1 MNEPDAIWHIKRGR
15 PRKLEIEE
23 YMKLNTIFKTS
34 LTAGELKYR
43 RAKGAYLINSYS
55 PKIDSIIQGIV
66 LSLELPFEFKHLP
79 LLMTTQE
86 AAKQML
92 ISEMELIVFAI
103 IISKNKIAEC
113 NLNIEE
119 LVKLC
124 FFHTKLIL
132 ESDLELTHLIRD
144 RLKDE
149 ISNFEDKLAS
159 IYGTE
164 KISLRKINKWGRRF
178 NGWNIVTI
186 NYSYYVDNIILKAPP
201 YKLLEKADKNSQNKG
216 SEIKTEKEKK
226 GAPRKKP
233 FEEVQKVE
241 SSSQSLMILCM
252 QVLEKE
258 ALEPMEDSEEGLWC
272 PKEDT
277 EYGLEKIDNP

>member
-1 MNEPDAIWHIKRGR
+1 MNEPYAIWQIKRGR

-23 YMKLNTIFKTS
+23 YMKLNTFFKTS
-34 LTAGELKYR
+34 LTTGELKYR

-66 LSLELPFEFKHLP
+66 LSLELPFEFKHLR

-86 AAKQML
+86 VAKQML

-119 LVKLC
+119 LIKLC

-164 KISLRKINKWGRRF
+164 KISLRKINKWGRHF

-201 YKLLEKADKNSQNKG
+201 YKLLGKADKNSRNKG
-216 SEIKTEKEKK
+216 SEIKSEKEKK